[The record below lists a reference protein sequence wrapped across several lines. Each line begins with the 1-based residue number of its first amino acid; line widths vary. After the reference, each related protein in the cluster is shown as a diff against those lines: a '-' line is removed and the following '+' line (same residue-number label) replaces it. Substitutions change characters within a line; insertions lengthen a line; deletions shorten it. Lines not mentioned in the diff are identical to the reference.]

1 MNYNEYNNKCNKYLT
16 SELNKKYKVFFYND
30 INYQN
35 YLILENS
42 DKKQIMC
49 EYKILCSYDEKLNYI
64 KLAKDMKLIDKNM
77 IEKNIKI
84 NNNSYELNQIIES
97 RKEKFNI
104 YYNLAKLPLINILY
118 SESCLEINSP
128 IGEFLLTEVIL

>member
-84 NNNSYELNQIIES
+84 NNIKNINDIEKQVIMQLFKYNYIGYIKKNKDNIIY
-97 RKEKFNI
+97 FI
-104 YYNLAKLPLINILY
+104 LINKIIKL
-118 SESCLEINSP
+118 
-128 IGEFLLTEVIL
+128 

>member
-1 MNYNEYNNKCNKYLT
+1 MLFRSNEYNNKCNKYLT

-84 NNNSYELNQIIES
+84 NNIKNINDIEKQVIMQLFKYNYIGYIKKNKDNIIY
-97 RKEKFNI
+97 FI
-104 YYNLAKLPLINILY
+104 LINKIIKL
-118 SESCLEINSP
+118 
-128 IGEFLLTEVIL
+128 